1 MQTIKLFQVK
11 LNQKFI
17 KLITNHD
24 NKINGIHSVKKND
37 SFEELLTNKPNN
49 LFDIELSHQINLTF
63 DQTKNLSI
71 PKLFQLD
78 FIDNILDV
86 TVLQKLLLESDIKQK
101 IKQKILQQPE
111 FINKIIKFI
120 FYDKQLY
127 VPWRKQCEQI
137 IKSFILN
144 QFIDIKCAI
153 LIDNLERDKTA
164 FKLFYFLKKST
175 AKINIS
181 NFHFTH
187 WYLSYNEQ
195 KIIETSDFIYT
206 NNLHNWLCNNI
217 TDKPNT
223 NNIYFFDF
231 SQFDN
236 LDNLNIKP
244 ENYGD
249 VLKFLGFNNLYKI

>member
-11 LNQKFI
+11 LNHELI

-24 NKINGIHSVKKND
+24 TKINGINSVTKND
-37 SFEELLTNKPNN
+37 SLEELLIDQPKN

-63 DQTKNLSI
+63 EQTKDLSI

-78 FIDNILDV
+78 FIDNILDIN
-86 TVLQKLLLESDIKQK
+86 TIQKILLESDLNPRIKQK
-101 IKQKILQQPE
+101 ISQPE

-120 FYDKQLY
+120 FNDKRLII
-127 VPWRKQCEQI
+127 PWQKKCEQI

-144 QFIDIKCAI
+144 KFIDIRCAV
-153 LIDNLERDKTA
+153 LISNLGRNRDSIKI
-164 FKLFYFLKKST
+164 FHFLKKST

-187 WYLSYNEQ
+187 WYLSHNEQ
-195 KIIETSDFIYT
+195 KIIETPKFIYT
-206 NNLHNWLCNNI
+206 NNLYKWLCNDI
-217 TDKPNT
+217 TDRPNT

-231 SQFDN
+231 SQFDK
-236 LDNLNIKP
+236 LDNLNINQT
-244 ENYGD
+244 NYGD
-249 VLKFLGFNNLYKI
+249 ILKFLGFNNLSITI